1 MAGATERPNGRL
13 AGKVALITGTGGG
26 QGRSAALLF
35 AAEGATVVGCD
46 LKADGAAETLELVR
60 AAGGRMDST
69 APLDLTDEAAVRAW
83 VDDAVQRHGRIDVL
97 YNNAGATRFDRIE
110 DQPYE
115 DWHFTLRSELDVVFL
130 ATKYAWPHLKRRGG
144 SVILVGS
151 TAGLT
156 GSMTLMRSA
165 HTATKGGVIAL
176 TRQLAAEGAWHG
188 IRVNCIS
195 PGMILTPAT
204 QDDIFGNPE
213 HPMYGIRDHI
223 PLGRIGT
230 PDDIRSV
237 RALSRERRVVLH
249 DRRQLGHRRWLVGR
263 AARSTCPPGAAVRAV
278 TVPHVGGS
286 GLLRRRGHDR
296 VDLG

>member
-1 MAGATERPNGRL
+1 MSGAPDRRSGRL

-46 LKADGAAETLELVR
+46 LKVDGAAETLELVR

-83 VDDAVQRHGRIDVL
+83 IDDAVQQHGRIDVL

-110 DQPYE
+110 DESYE
-115 DWHFTLRSELDVVFL
+115 DWQFTLRNELDVVFL
-130 ATKYAWPHLKRRGG
+130 ATKHAWPYLKQCGG

-165 HTATKGGVIAL
+165 HTVTKGGVIAL
-176 TRQLAAEGAWHG
+176 TRQLAAEGAWCG

-195 PGMILTPAT
+195 PGMVMTPAT

-213 HPMYGIRDHI
+213 HPMYRVREHI

-230 PDDIRSV
+230 PDDIAPCAVFLASDESSYMTGANLV
-237 RALSRERRVVLH
+237 IDGGWSVVL
-249 DRRQLGHRRWLVGR
+249 
-263 AARSTCPPGAAVRAV
+263 PGAPAYPSR
-278 TVPHVGGS
+278 
-286 GLLRRRGHDR
+286 
-296 VDLG
+296 